1 MVSRFFLVTVS
12 IFLSH
17 QSFAQSN
24 RTFAVFDVRKNLPLS
39 NKETVQKDYYVNLGS
54 DHGAKV
60 GSVLSVKR
68 RLPVIDMYR
77 NQAQGDLVV
86 EIAKLKVIHVQNSM
100 SVGRVIYSANPKSIP
115 VVPYESVMMG
125 DQVEMTGDD
134 AAQIEV
140 KREQASVKKR
150 ANRKKQVKL
159 IDVTVEKVTLPNTA
173 SAPAVAPT
181 PQVAS
186 PQPQK
191 AVAIN
196 TNPETATGQPAAPAA
211 PAPAPAA
218 APPKP

>member
-1 MVSRFFLVTVS
+1 MVYRFFLVATAFV
-12 IFLSH
+12 LSS
-17 QSFAQSN
+17 QLFAQSN
-24 RTFAVFDVRKNLPLS
+24 RTFAVFDVRKNLPLT
-39 NKETVQKDYYVNLGS
+39 NKESVQKDYYVNLGS

-86 EIAKLKVIHVQNSM
+86 EVAKLKVIHAQPSM
-100 SVGRVIYSANPKSIP
+100 SVGRVISVSNPKSIP

-125 DQVEMTGDD
+125 DQVEMTGED
-134 AAQIEV
+134 AAQVEV
-140 KREQASVKKR
+140 KREQASVKRK
-150 ANRKKQVKL
+150 AARKKQVKL
-159 IDVTVEKVTLPNTA
+159 IDVTVEKVTLPATA
-173 SAPAVAPT
+173 PVTAPPNQAAV
-181 PQVAS
+181 

-196 TNPETATGQPAAPAA
+196 TNPETATGQPTAPAA
-211 PAPAPAA
+211 PASAPAA